1 MIRVTV
7 WNEGVHEKINNE
19 VAGVYPA
26 GIHGCIKNFLS
37 SQDDMVIRTATL
49 AQRRCGLSDEV
60 LENTDVLIWW
70 GHMAHDKV
78 PDKLVEKIHKR
89 VLGGMGLV
97 VLHSGHHSKIFRS
110 LMGTT
115 CNLSWRDGDRERIWT
130 VNPSHPIAKG
140 VPESFNIP
148 VEEMYGERFDIPE
161 PDELVF
167 LGWFAGGEV
176 FRSGCCWQRGLGK
189 IFYFQPGH
197 ETNPTFHI
205 KHVQQ
210 IIINAV
216 RWATPAN
223 AIDEA
228 LACPNVKVTP
238 EEKYAESLTKK
249 I

>member
-7 WNEGVHEKINNE
+7 WNEGVHEKTNNE

-49 AQRRCGLSDEV
+49 SQRRCGLSDEV

-78 PDKLVEKIHKR
+78 PDRLVEKIHKR
-89 VLGGMGLV
+89 VLGGMGLI
-97 VLHSGHHSKIFRS
+97 VLHSGHHSKIFRA

-115 CNLSWRDGDRERIWT
+115 CNLSWRDDDRERIWT

-140 VPESFNIP
+140 IPESFNIP
-148 VEEMYGERFDIPE
+148 NEEMYGERFDIPE

-189 IFYFQPGH
+189 VFYFQPGH
-197 ETNPTFHI
+197 ETNPTYHI
-205 KHVQQ
+205 KHVQR

-216 RWATPAN
+216 RWAAPLN
-223 AIDEA
+223 AIDEV
-228 LACPNVKVTP
+228 LACPNVKETP
-238 EEKYAESLTKK
+238 EEKYRESLTKK